1 MMADS
6 EIDQHTWSVLF
17 DGYTE
22 RLHSSGC
29 KEVICGFEKLGIGRR
44 VARITDMS
52 ERMYEL
58 CGWRLTAADGLL
70 PEETFIRL
78 LLDRIYPVVANMRR
92 PDEID
97 FAEFPDTFHDML
109 GHLPLLVEPAYRRF
123 LTFYSEAVARHISSP
138 RVVHAFA
145 RLYWY
150 TAETG
155 LVMEDGREK
164 ILGAAI
170 LTSRAESENAKSM
183 QTEKKPMDLD
193 AVLSTDYDTFR
204 LQPWY
209 FVLDSFEDLLTMAED
224 LEARA
229 RSL

>member
-1 MMADS
+1 MDGDV
-6 EIDQHTWSVLF
+6 EQHTWSALF
-17 DGYTE
+17 DGYCE
-22 RLHSSGC
+22 RLYASGC
-29 KEVICGFEKLGIGRR
+29 KQVIHGFEKLGLGRR
-44 VARITDMS
+44 VASIPDVS
-52 ERMYEL
+52 ERLHEL
-58 CGWRLTAADGLL
+58 CGWRLTAVDGLL

-78 LLDRIYPVVANMRR
+78 LLDQIYPVVAKVRR

-97 FAEFPDTFHDML
+97 FAELPDSFHDML

-123 LTFYSEAVARHISSP
+123 LAFYSEAVARYMGSP
-138 RVVHAFA
+138 AVVRAFA

-155 LVMEDGREK
+155 LVVEDGHEK

-170 LTSRAESENAKSM
+170 LTSRAESANARST

-193 AVLSTDYDTFR
+193 AVLATEYDTLK

-209 FVLDSFEDLLTMAED
+209 FVLDSFDDLLTMAET
-224 LEARA
+224 LAARA